1 VTVCRRCLREYDEP
15 EGSTTPVEE
24 LGRIFLE
31 DISGYYT
38 GQLCPDCREQLGMFT
53 LLWFGK

>member
-1 VTVCRRCLREYDEP
+1 MTVCRRCMRDDDEP
-15 EGSTTPVEE
+15 EVPATPAEE

-38 GQLCPDCREQLGMFT
+38 TQLCPDCREQLGMFT
-53 LLWFGK
+53 LLWFGN